1 MNKIILKG
9 QTSFVPSHIFECGQA
24 FRWKKLDEEKYRF
37 IFRDMVLEAHAID
50 DSIEILGDFSDK
62 NEILN
67 YFDLNTNYDAI
78 KAKLSINDEILTKAI
93 SFGGGM
99 RIFKQDPFETY
110 ISFII
115 SANNQIKNI
124 KNTIRKLSQMYGEK
138 LNNPFDDEEYYTFP
152 SPLALSN
159 AKPEDIKEYA
169 RAGFRSER
177 IVIASKMVQEGI
189 INFDE
194 LKEKSIDDI
203 RKTLLEVPGI
213 GEKVFQCILLFG
225 LSRTDS
231 FPVDVWV
238 KRVMEE
244 LYYGGEERNKKLIQE
259 DGLRRFGDLS
269 GYAQQ
274 YLFYYM
280 RENFKKMKKEEKNV
294 DNK

>member
-37 IFRDMVLEAHAID
+37 IFRDMVLETHDID
-50 DSIEILGDFSDK
+50 DSIEIVGDFSDK
-62 NEILN
+62 NEILS
-67 YFDLNTNYDAI
+67 YFDLNTDYDAI
-78 KAKLSINDEILTKAI
+78 KAKLSINDEIISKAI
-93 SFGGGM
+93 GFGRGM
-99 RIFKQDPFETY
+99 RILKQDPFETY

-124 KNTIRKLSQMYGEK
+124 KNTIRKLSQMYGER
-138 LNNPFDDEEYYTFP
+138 LNNPFDDEEYYAFP
-152 SPLALSN
+152 TPLALSN

-225 LSRTDS
+225 LGRTDS